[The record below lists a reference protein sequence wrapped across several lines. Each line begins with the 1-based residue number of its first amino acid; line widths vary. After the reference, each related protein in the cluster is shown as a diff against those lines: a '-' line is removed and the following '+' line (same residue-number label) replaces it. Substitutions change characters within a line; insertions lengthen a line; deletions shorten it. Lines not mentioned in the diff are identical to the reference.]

1 MAAIVLS
8 MIECMESMMEV
19 SMGEAK
25 RRKALGLGSV
35 KSEQWRKTWNE
46 SSFLG
51 NVQNLM
57 SKDSETFAGGLT
69 FDEGF
74 SFFREILKRAE
85 TLNEWAEK
93 RKHIAKLIRSAMDVT
108 VIGANPSDE
117 VMNFIADARGDRPIA
132 FLDKRPR
139 EFDAFLKRRRI
150 SQ

>member
-1 MAAIVLS
+1 MAPIVLS
-8 MIECMESMMEV
+8 MIECMGNRMEV

-25 RRKALGLGSV
+25 RRKALGLGSA

-51 NVQNLM
+51 NVQNFM
-57 SKDSETFAGGLT
+57 NKDSETFYGDLI

-74 SFFREILKRAE
+74 SFFGEILKRAE
-85 TLNEWAEK
+85 TSYEWAEK
-93 RKHIAKLIRSAMDVT
+93 RKHLAKLIRSAIDVF

-117 VMNFIADARGDRPIA
+117 VMKFIDDARGDRPIA
-132 FLDKRPR
+132 FFDKRPR